1 MGWKQSIK
9 RILIPLIKWGV
20 SGGLVFWLFHRIG
33 GEKILSTFTQV
44 NGGWI
49 LAGFFLFLFSHF
61 LGAYQWQVLL
71 KSEKIEFPYSQVLMT
86 YFIGLFFNNFLIGG
100 VGGDLFRVM
109 DVRQN
114 GKKGTSAVS
123 TVFLDR
129 MMGFFVMSWL
139 SVLALFFKAHGLGH
153 FFWTILL
160 WICIGWI
167 LVLFFFLS
175 KRFAKL
181 FTWIVKPFFRA
192 RFQVKLRDV
201 YRKIYRF
208 TREKDLVFH
217 VGGISFF
224 TQSARI
230 FTHYLIGR
238 ALGVCISP
246 IYYFLF
252 IPIIA
257 IMASL
262 PITIGGI
269 GLREQTGVIL
279 LGIVGVIPEKAV
291 AIEFLSYLIA
301 IATSLPGGVFFAI
314 KDLKREN
321 LK

>member
-1 MGWKQSIK
+1 MK
-9 RILIPLIKWGV
+9 RVLISLLKWGV
-20 SGGLVFWLFHRIG
+20 SGGLVFWLFHRVG
-33 GEKILSTFTQV
+33 GEKILSTLSQA
-44 NGGWI
+44 NGYWL
-49 LAGFFLFLFSHF
+49 LAGFSLFLFSHF
-61 LGAYQWQVLL
+61 LGACQWQVLL
-71 KSEKIEFPYSQVLMT
+71 KSEQISFPYSRVLVS

-100 VGGDLFRVM
+100 VGGDVFRVM

-129 MMGFFVMSWL
+129 MMGFFMMSGL
-139 SVLALFFKAHGLGH
+139 SLLAIVFKARGLGH
-153 FFWTILL
+153 FFWTFIL
-160 WICIGWI
+160 WICLGWI
-167 LVLFFFLS
+167 LILFFFLS

-201 YRKIYRF
+201 YRKIYHFARQNH
-208 TREKDLVFH
+208 LIFH
-217 VGGISFF
+217 VGLISIL

-238 ALGVCISP
+238 AFGVLISP

-269 GLREQTGVIL
+269 GLREQTGVVL
-279 LGIVGVIPEKAV
+279 LGIVGVIPAKAV

-301 IATSLPGGVFFAI
+301 IGTSLPGGVFFAI
-314 KDLKREN
+314 KDLKRRDR
-321 LK
+321 K